1 LKTTNK
7 RASAGS
13 LSRGTTLRALI
24 VWAVR
29 AGPATQQSGQVAGS
43 GTSAQ
48 VSRPFEKTAHSPR
61 PLNSFVRRGGCFE
74 DGDGSGRA
82 ACLGNGRGCYV
93 ADPASAVKM
102 AFNVGPRFN
111 FPILASKSLSDKTVL
126 CVALPA
132 LCTILN
138 PQPQITMS
146 RQATVQLDNAPA
158 TGGLVDSGST
168 VAANVRSAWQT
179 DSIFI
184 RFVADISWCLRA
196 SDAVSWLTNHNW

>member
-7 RASAGS
+7 RASAGW

-82 ACLGNGRGCYV
+82 ACLGNRRGCYV

-111 FPILASKSLSDKTVL
+111 FPILASKVSAIRPCSAWH
-126 CVALPA
+126 CRR
-132 LCTILN
+132 C
-138 PQPQITMS
+138 
-146 RQATVQLDNAPA
+146 
-158 TGGLVDSGST
+158 
-168 VAANVRSAWQT
+168 VRSSIRSRKSRCPARQRCSSTTLLPPAAWWIAAVRLPQT
-179 DSIFI
+179 YEALGRRIQSSF
-184 RFVADISWCLRA
+184 ASSPISAGACARA
-196 SDAVSWLTNHNW
+196 MRLAG